1 MRIGQ
6 ETPMKTRV
14 DDAIARFAAVV
25 LETDDIGE
33 QLQELLDCVRE
44 QYGFDVVYIMEKIRQ
59 NNIFTYKYASVSQ
72 PKYDNRGVHLQLAD
86 EDYEKALHMYDD
98 SPICGFN
105 VDSTMDYEVSDC
117 IIHYGFVRKKIH
129 SYDGS
134 IGFQCF
140 TPHTWTEEER
150 AVLMKLGKLCK
161 MIFSVPLS
169 EGVNEQLYMT
179 LEQERKQYR
188 DALVEGSE
196 YSFSFDV
203 SVGLIR
209 EKIVTAHHK
218 NLVTSLGL
226 SLPVDYDKFNE
237 AFFRENE
244 IQLLGENMESCFSC
258 TGLVEQFE
266 KGISNPEA
274 EYYNPIED
282 TYMRVSIFMNQ
293 DKETDH
299 IQGLFIAADITE
311 AKKKQEEQKQAL
323 LSAYEAANH
332 ASAAKTSFLANMSH
346 DIRTPMNG
354 IIGMTAIAGAHLDD
368 KERVA
373 DCLSKIMVASKH
385 LLGLLNE
392 VLDMSKIESG
402 KIELQDEEFSLP
414 DLMSDLI
421 TIVKPQI
428 EAKRHEFFVSVRGI
442 EHEEV
447 IGDRQRIQQV
457 FLNLLSN
464 AIKYTPEGGKVQFI
478 LSEKPFHRVDVGCY
492 EVVFEDNGIGMD
504 KEFLDRLFEPFT
516 RAEDGR
522 VSKIQGT
529 GLGMTIARNIVQLMN
544 GRIDVKSEP
553 DKGTRFTVTIFL
565 KLQEREEAASYDKL
579 IDLPILV
586 VDDDETACESTC
598 EMLNDLGMLGEYVL
612 CGEEAVKCVVAR
624 HEADDDF
631 FAVIID
637 WKMPGMDGIAVTR
650 EIRRQV
656 GEDVPII
663 IISAYDWSDI
673 EVSARAAGANA
684 FLSKPLFKSKMV
696 YLFKEILG
704 NGRDLQSLSAEKEI
718 WRDIFSGKRALLV
731 EDNELNAEIAEEI
744 LSMSGL
750 EIVYAKDGKE
760 ALDKMTEAKPD
771 YYDIVFMDIK
781 MPIMDG
787 YEATRAIRSL
797 PGDYP
802 RRVPIIAMTANAFV
816 GDVQA
821 CLAAG
826 MNEHIAKPLDFDH
839 LFKVLNRWLG

>member
-1 MRIGQ
+1 
-6 ETPMKTRV
+6 MKTRV
-14 DDAIARFAAVV
+14 DDAIARFMAVV
-25 LETDDIGE
+25 VETDDISE
-33 QLQELLDCVRE
+33 QLQDLLDYVRE
-44 QYGFDVVYIMEKIRQ
+44 QYGFDVIYILEKVKW
-59 NNIFTYKYASVSQ
+59 NNIFTYKYASVSK
-72 PKYDNRGVHLQLAD
+72 PKYDNRGVHIQLKG

-105 VDSTMDYEVSDC
+105 VDSAKDYEVSNC

-134 IGFQCF
+134 IGFQFF
-140 TPHTWTEEER
+140 TPHTWTEEEK

-161 MIFSVPLS
+161 MIFSVPLA
-169 EGVNEQLYMT
+169 EGVNEHLFVT

-203 SVGLIR
+203 TEGLIR
-209 EKIVTAHHK
+209 EKVVTAHNK

-226 SLPVDYDKFNE
+226 SLPVDYDRFNDTFLE
-237 AFFRENE
+237 KNKIR
-244 IQLLGENMESCFSC
+244 LLDDNMTGCFSC
-258 TGLVEQFE
+258 AGLVEKFE

-282 TYMRVSIFMNQ
+282 TYMRVSIFMHQ

-299 IQGLFIAADITE
+299 IHGLFMASDITE
-311 AKKKQEEQKQAL
+311 AKRKQEEQQQAL
-323 LSAYEAANH
+323 QAAYEAANH
-332 ASAAKTSFLANMSH
+332 ASTAKSSFLANMSH

-354 IIGMTAIAGAHLDD
+354 IIGMTAIAGTHLDD

-402 KIELQDEEFSLP
+402 KIELQNEGFSLP
-414 DLMSDLI
+414 DLVDDLI
-421 TIVKPQI
+421 TIAKPQI
-428 EAKRHEFFVSVRGI
+428 EAKHHEFFVSVRGI
-442 EHEEV
+442 EHEKV
-447 IGDRQRIQQV
+447 IGDSQRIQQV

-464 AIKYTPEGGKVQFI
+464 AIKYTPEGGKIQFI
-478 LSEKPFHRVDVGCY
+478 LTEKPYHRKNVGCY
-492 EVVFEDNGIGMD
+492 EIVFEDNGIGMD

-522 VSKIQGT
+522 VTKIQGT
-529 GLGMTIARNIVQLMN
+529 GLGMTITKNIVQLMN

-553 DKGTRFTVTIFL
+553 DKGTKFTVTIFL
-565 KLQEREEAASYDKL
+565 KLQEGEEPASYDKL
-579 IDLPILV
+579 ADLPILV

-598 EMLNDLGMLGEYVL
+598 GMLDDLGMLSEYVL
-612 CGEEAVKCVVAR
+612 CGEDAVKRVVAR
-624 HEADDDF
+624 HEAENDF
-631 FAVIID
+631 FAVILD

-663 IISAYDWSDI
+663 IISAYDWSEI
-673 EVSARAAGANA
+673 EVSAKAAGANA
-684 FLSKPLFKSKMV
+684 FLGKPLFKSKMV

-704 NGRDLQSLSAEKEI
+704 NKKHLQNLSALKAI
-718 WRDIFSGKRALLV
+718 QKDNFSGKRALLV
-731 EDNELNAEIAEEI
+731 EDNELNAEIAGEI
-744 LSMSGL
+744 LGMAGL
-750 EIVYAKDGKE
+750 EIEYAKDGKE
-760 ALDKMTEAKPD
+760 ALDKMTQTQAD
-771 YYDIVFMDIK
+771 YYDIVFMDIQ

-797 PGDYP
+797 PDDYP
-802 RRVPIIAMTANAFV
+802 KRVPIIAMTANAFM

-821 CLAAG
+821 CKTAG
-826 MNEHIAKPLDFDH
+826 MNEHIAKPLDLDH
-839 LFKVLNRWLG
+839 LFKVLNQWLG